1 MKVVINKCYGGFGL
15 SKKAVMRYA
24 ELAGITLHHD
34 SDGFC
39 DHYHKVPAEQYKK
52 LYEKSQRTR
61 DYTTINGLYFSVSSI
76 ARNDPNL
83 VQVVEELG
91 EESWGG
97 YAELAIVD
105 IPDGVQ
111 WEIVEYDGIE
121 HIAEVH
127 RTWG

>member
-15 SKKAVMRYA
+15 SPKAVMRYA

-34 SDGFC
+34 GDGFC
-39 DHYHKVPAEQYKK
+39 DHYYKVPAEQYKK
-52 LYEKSQRTR
+52 QYEESERTR
-61 DYTTINGLYFSVSSI
+61 YYTAINGLYFSERQI